1 MAMVFTL
8 VSAVQERLTTLVE
21 ETRQHRQEEAERR
34 LKAEEEIEQVLYMN
48 HLLSL
53 INVEHSS
60 LALLGLAKPTRMWA
74 CQ

>member
-53 INVEHSS
+53 LNVEHSS
-60 LALLGLAKPTRMWA
+60 
-74 CQ
+74 